1 MAKLGKELFSKMQ
14 AIQGHSFLSD
24 AIEELSDDRVLEL
37 APIILEWQEE
47 GVKVLREF
55 LEAHLTKPAPD
66 AWESAPLKPLSTPDV
81 DSDLGKV
88 PTPAPRR

>member
-55 LEAHLTKPAPD
+55 LEAHLTKRAPD
-66 AWESAPLKPLSTPDV
+66 AAPASTV
-81 DSDLGKV
+81 KNKHSLGL
-88 PTPAPRR
+88 RG